1 MAQIESFVPRVF
13 TFSSHSLID
22 KKEGEATPWLLN
34 PKGLYAG
41 AIEQL
46 SDLQLMDDTL
56 DRSDSRAT
64 TIDTVKATLYA
75 TREEISG
82 RILRECWRSDDRE
95 LMLRL

>member
-13 TFSSHSLID
+13 TFSSHSPID
-22 KKEGEATPWLLN
+22 KKVGGATPWLLN

-64 TIDTVKATLYA
+64 TIDAVKATLYA
-75 TREEISG
+75 TR
-82 RILRECWRSDDRE
+82 
-95 LMLRL
+95 